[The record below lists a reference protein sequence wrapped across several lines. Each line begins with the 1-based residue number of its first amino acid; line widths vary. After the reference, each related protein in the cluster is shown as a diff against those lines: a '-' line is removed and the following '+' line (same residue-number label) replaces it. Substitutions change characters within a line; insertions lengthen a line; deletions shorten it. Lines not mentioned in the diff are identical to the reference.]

1 MTVSMLRPCPFC
13 GSRKLAGYFE
23 MLNGAHTY
31 MIHCEKCKA
40 MITFDNDE
48 DTLIIDI
55 DNRYNR
61 RFGDD

>member
-1 MTVSMLRPCPFC
+1 
-13 GSRKLAGYFE
+13 